1 MTAFRLQNNVTETAA
16 AKINLYLH
24 VLGKRQDGY
33 HELQSLVAFAGNGDR
48 VTAAAADSWSLSID
62 GRFSGPLADEDI
74 NDNLILRA
82 ARRLMA
88 NDGRKAALTLTKN
101 LPVASGIGGGS
112 ADAAA
117 ALRCLQRL
125 FGVGFGDAA
134 VWADLGADIPVCLLN
149 RPALV
154 EGMGEKLTTLD
165 TLPAL
170 PAVLVNPGIPS
181 STGVVFKA
189 LARRFGE
196 RLPAPLPGPAD
207 SRNVETFGAW
217 LAGSRNDLSAAAVE
231 ALPVV
236 GDVLAALTIAPGS
249 LLARMS
255 GSGATCFALFPDS
268 QTAAAAARWLADK
281 APEWWVQPAVLGGCP

>member
-1 MTAFRLQNNVTETAA
+1 MTAFRLPNNVTETAA

-62 GRFSGPLADEDI
+62 GRFAGPLADEDI
-74 NDNLILRA
+74 NDNLVLRA

-154 EGMGEKLTTLD
+154 EGMGEKLTALD

-181 STGVVFKA
+181 STGVVFRA
-189 LARRFGE
+189 LASRFGE

-207 SRNVETFGAW
+207 RRNVETFAAW
-217 LAGSRNDLSAAAVE
+217 LASSRNDLSAAAVE

-268 QTAAAAARWLADK
+268 QTAATAARWLADK

>member
-1 MTAFRLQNNVTETAA
+1 MPNSVTETAA

-24 VLGKRQDGY
+24 VLGKRGDGY
-33 HELQSLVAFAGNGDR
+33 HELQSLVAFAHNGDQ
-48 VTAAAADSWSLSID
+48 VTAAEADTWSLNIG
-62 GRFSGPLADEDI
+62 GRFAGPLAGESI
-74 NDNLILRA
+74 EDNLVLRA

-117 ALRCLQRL
+117 TLRCLQRL
-125 FGVGFGDAA
+125 FGVGFGDPAA
-134 VWADLGADIPVCLLN
+134 WADLGADIPVCLLN

-154 EGMGEKLTTLD
+154 EGMGEKLTPLD
-165 TLPAL
+165 AMPVL

-181 STGVVFKA
+181 GTGAVFKA
-189 LARRFGE
+189 LAGRYGE
-196 RLPAPLPGPAD
+196 ESSAPLPGPAD
-207 SRNVETFGAW
+207 RQDAGTAAAW
-217 LAGSRNDLSAAAVE
+217 LADCRNDLTAAAVE
-231 ALPVV
+231 TLPVV
-236 GDVLAALTIAPGS
+236 GDVLATLERAPGS

-268 QTAAAAARWLADK
+268 RTATAAARWLAGE
-281 APEWWVQPAVLGGCP
+281 APNWWVQPTVLAGAP